1 MTDDLLTLIKSR
13 RSCRHFLDKAVP
25 IHLLETLID
34 AGRFA
39 PSASNVQAWKFCL
52 ITEPDL
58 VRKVD
63 LFSPGLSGNPPVIL
77 AICSDR
83 EYAGKRGGIA
93 AGEIL
98 ATIDASMAA
107 ENIMLEA
114 VALGLGT
121 CAIKSFHN
129 AAVRKLLN
137 LPPEIEIELLLTIGY
152 PDSDPH
158 IPKRKPLEEI
168 LFYNKWKENNIDEG
182 PNQ

>member
-1 MTDDLLTLIKSR
+1 MTDDLLTLMKSR

-25 IHLLETLID
+25 CKLLETLIE

-52 ITEPDL
+52 ITDPDL

-63 LFSPGLSGNPPVIL
+63 LFSPGLSGKPPVIL

-83 EYAGKRGGIA
+83 EYAGKRGGVA
-93 AGEIL
+93 ASEIL

-114 VALGLGT
+114 VSLGLGT
-121 CAIKSFHN
+121 CAIKSFNN
-129 AAVRKLLN
+129 AAVRKLLK
-137 LPPEIEIELLLTIGY
+137 LPPQIEIELLLSIGY
-152 PDSDPH
+152 PDADPH
-158 IPKRKPLEEI
+158 IPLRKPLEEI
-168 LFYNKWKENNIDEG
+168 LFYNKWKETCINE
-182 PNQ
+182 